1 VEVDLRAIETHMGME
16 ILTCQ
21 TPQMVRKEVWA
32 HLLAYDLV
40 REVMARAAREHGV
53 TPRRLSFL
61 GAVQTLEAFRTL
73 LLATTEADL
82 PGLIRRVL
90 AAIAT
95 HRVGN
100 RPNR

>member
-1 VEVDLRAIETHMGME
+1 M
-16 ILTCQ
+16 
-21 TPQMVRKEVWA
+21 
-32 HLLAYDLV
+32 
-40 REVMARAAREHGV
+40 

-61 GAVQTLEAFRTL
+61 GTVQTLEAFRP
-73 LLATTEADL
+73 LLAVTEADM

-100 RPNR
+100 RPNRYEPREAKRRPKGYSRMTRPRAVEHAELQKR